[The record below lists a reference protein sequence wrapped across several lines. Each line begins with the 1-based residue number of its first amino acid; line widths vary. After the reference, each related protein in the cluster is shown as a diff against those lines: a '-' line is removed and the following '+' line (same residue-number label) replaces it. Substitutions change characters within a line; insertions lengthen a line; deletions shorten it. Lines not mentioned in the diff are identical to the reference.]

1 MAHSYYQQRADGISV
16 YNWFTPR
23 EINLPE
29 NFAALEEAG
38 DSGALAKLPREYL
51 FNPMWGRKS
60 QTGRLIDYQAQILRA
75 SQAKRAVFPIFVK
88 EDFSKA
94 SAVLKLKIENLTL
107 LDEIRLDVNGNLLEP
122 GQYKRSYVAAGKR
135 ADARWLDAGWEAGP
149 YYLFEIDH
157 AERWLRDGDNEI
169 GLTLVRA
176 NPVVDADHAFRSAR
190 RGLAKMTEGCR
201 KIVYNAFP

>member
-1 MAHSYYQQRADGISV
+1 YYQQGADGISV

-88 EDFSKA
+88 A

-135 ADARWLDAGWEAGP
+135 AD
-149 YYLFEIDH
+149 
-157 AERWLRDGDNEI
+157 
-169 GLTLVRA
+169 
-176 NPVVDADHAFRSAR
+176 
-190 RGLAKMTEGCR
+190 
-201 KIVYNAFP
+201 